1 MELKISTAELSK
13 ALGRS
18 QGIVEK
24 KSTMPI
30 LSHVLLEAKKDT
42 LIVSAT
48 DLDLAVSSEHGEGCE
63 VLKEGALAVSARH
76 LFDIVRSLPEQQ
88 VALKKAHNNYLEVRS
103 GPSEFR
109 IVGLPAEDFPALP
122 RFEKVP
128 FGDIDPK
135 LLLDMVER
143 TIFAVSTDETRYNLN
158 GVYFEPS
165 AEALRLVATDGH
177 RLALVERKVGAN
189 FGLKRGVI
197 LPKKGLQELRKLL
210 QEAVEKELVEGQAA
224 ETKLG
229 FVENSAI
236 VRRPGVTLSMRLIE
250 GLFPDYRQVVPKASD
265 RAVKLGRDRFQET
278 LRRISLLSTD
288 KAHAVKLELEKGLL
302 RVSSQN
308 PDLGEAKEEVPV
320 EFEGEALKIG
330 FNARYILDVLA
341 VVQSKDVTFELA
353 DDLSPGV
360 LRGADEADQGFTAVV
375 MPMRI

>member
-1 MELKISTAELSK
+1 MELKIATSELSK

-30 LSHVLLEAKKDT
+30 LSHVLLEAKKDQ

-48 DLDLAVSSEHGEGCE
+48 DLDLAVSSEHSEGCE

-76 LFDIVRSLPEQQ
+76 LYDIVRAMPEQQ
-88 VALKKAHNNYLEVRS
+88 VTLKKGHNNYLELRS

-128 FGDIDPK
+128 FGDIDAK
-135 LLLDMVER
+135 ALLDMVER
-143 TIFAVSTDETRYNLN
+143 TFFAVSTDETRYNLN

-165 AEALRLVATDGH
+165 AEVLRLVATDGH
-177 RLALVERKVGAN
+177 RLSLVERKAGAA
-189 FGLKRGVI
+189 FGLKKGVI

-210 QEAVEKELVEGQAA
+210 AEAAEASVEG

-250 GLFPDYRQVVPKASD
+250 GLFPDYRQVIPKPGD

-278 LRRISLLSTD
+278 LRRVSLLSTD
-288 KAHAVKLELEKGLL
+288 KAHAVKLELSKGILK
-302 RVSSQN
+302 VTSQN

-320 EFEGEALKIG
+320 DYEGEPLKIG

-341 VVQSKDVTFELA
+341 VVQSKDVSFELA